1 MTKVAKTVNRN
12 RKVTMNLLKDLDNYG
27 KRKSCGRS
35 QCLTVRDKRV
45 KIRIASNSSSTAR
58 QIAEK
63 ARVTTIVG
71 NIRRLLKN

>member
-12 RKVTMNLLKDLDNYG
+12 RKVTMNLLKDSDNYG
-27 KRKSCGRS
+27 QRKSCGRS